1 MYFVISLFYVSFS
14 SSFSGSFDILFYDG
28 FKKTVQG
35 INIKTMPK
43 DVQQQVS
50 TVNKGVSQPEGSEV
64 KGSNVLGFIRKVT
77 KYVLF
82 LLQTSIQS
90 INPVAMF

>member
-64 KGSNVLGFIRKVT
+64 KGSNVLGFILDREIIR
-77 KYVLF
+77 F
-82 LLQTSIQS
+82 CR
-90 INPVAMF
+90 NPCHQKNN

>member
-64 KGSNVLGFIRKVT
+64 KGSNVLGVFLDREIIR
-77 KYVLF
+77 F
-82 LLQTSIQS
+82 CR
-90 INPVAMF
+90 NPCHQKND